1 MVESNNLEEG
11 IAYAK
16 SLGILV
22 VITLAAKGSLIVTKD
37 DVIEIKAEPVSQVL
51 DSTGA
56 GDLYAAGFLY
66 GLTKNMR
73 HHECANL
80 GSFLAAQVI
89 SRLGPRTGRDIKD
102 LAISEGFLE

>member
-1 MVESNNLEEG
+1 MNL
-11 IAYAK
+11 
-16 SLGILV
+16 LGI
-22 VITLAAKGSLIVTKD
+22 ITIITIGEKGSLIVYND
-37 DVIEIKAEPVSQVL
+37 EVIEIAAKSVANVIDV
-51 DSTGA
+51 TGA